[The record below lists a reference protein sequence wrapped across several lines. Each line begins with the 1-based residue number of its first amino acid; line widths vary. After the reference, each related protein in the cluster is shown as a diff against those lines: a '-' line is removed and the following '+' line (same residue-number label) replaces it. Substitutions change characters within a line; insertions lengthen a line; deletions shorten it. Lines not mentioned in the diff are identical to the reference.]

1 MAKHVIPKQ
10 YLNEGDVK
18 KAVKAILTDDDWFW
32 WMPAANGMG
41 TTGISD
47 FCAVKN
53 GVFLAVETK
62 FGKNDLSPMQRAF
75 LNSIRSHES
84 FAFKVSEKNVEWLQ
98 AWIAAFNRATIAASK
113 NEKPSPE
120 DGATMLN
127 ALKELTD
134 F

>member
-1 MAKHVIPKQ
+1 MAKHVMPKK
-10 YLNEGDVK
+10 YESEKDVK
-18 KAVKAILTDDDWFW
+18 QAVKAILTADDWFW

-47 FCAVKN
+47 FCALKN

-75 LNSIRSHES
+75 LNSVRSQEG
-84 FAFKVSEKNVEWLQ
+84 FAFLVNEKNVEYLQ
-98 AWIAAFNRATIAASK
+98 SWIAAFNRATVAASK
-113 NEKPSPE
+113 KEKPTTE
-120 DGATMLN
+120 DGAAMLN
-127 ALKELTD
+127 AIAAMTN